1 MKNSIEYLINE
12 VSEILGDTH
21 LNSMQYLLLADALKK
36 SRQKHKQEIV
46 DAFEAGYKSCDID
59 EAFEIN
65 RKLASVELYYNQTY
79 NQNK

>member
-21 LNSMQYLLLADALKK
+21 LNSMQYLLLADALKRAK
-36 SRQKHKQEIV
+36 EMHKEEIIISYRRARFNE
-46 DAFEAGYKSCDID
+46 DAFIHSNEAED
-59 EAFEIN
+59 
-65 RKLASVELYYNQTY
+65 YYNKTY